1 MKASRLGFKSGHCY
15 CCPTLAC
22 SLLYCGDGW
31 ILNTFK
37 LLNGSPPHISG
48 SFTCTRY
55 FLLHNAHKLC
65 SLELYSKCYSYGK
78 LRYAPNNCHMWYN
91 LTEQKSP
98 IISTLPQKLL
108 RIAYTRICIYNMIT
122 TISGSVTS
130 YDEWQGTVK
139 LDGSDYDP
147 SHVMAAIDKPNV
159 TIDGKTCVWECR
171 MVPAYYQLL
180 HHCHW
185 CC

>member
-1 MKASRLGFKSGHCY
+1 MCCRKFPQPGQHSKHTYQVGQTITTYVKKARDQYLQPVGLDSHISTCVVPGPRLEILKPSQHTHCPSPPTHTQDRPSTLPCPYWVKASRLGFKSGHCY

-48 SFTCTRY
+48 SFTCTWY

-78 LRYAPNNCHMWYN
+78 LRYAPNNCHM
-91 LTEQKSP
+91 
-98 IISTLPQKLL
+98 
-108 RIAYTRICIYNMIT
+108 
-122 TISGSVTS
+122 
-130 YDEWQGTVK
+130 
-139 LDGSDYDP
+139 
-147 SHVMAAIDKPNV
+147 
-159 TIDGKTCVWECR
+159 
-171 MVPAYYQLL
+171 
-180 HHCHW
+180 
-185 CC
+185 